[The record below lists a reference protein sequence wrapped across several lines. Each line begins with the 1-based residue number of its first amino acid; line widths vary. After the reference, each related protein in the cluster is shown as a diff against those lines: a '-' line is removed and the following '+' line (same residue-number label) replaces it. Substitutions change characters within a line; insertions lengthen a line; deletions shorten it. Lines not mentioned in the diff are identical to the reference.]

1 MRKIEPERIK
11 RAARIYASNQEASRA
26 LVIRPGQFQPALPA
40 LQNRD
45 PYARKRR
52 RREEF
57 YRQRDG
63 DLLEISTSTCKRS
76 RRLEEVHRPQLN
88 RHRISHSVS
97 GELVDF
103 SSANSP
109 LFCSNPRTDLY

>member
-11 RAARIYASNQEASRA
+11 RAARVYASNQEASRA
-26 LVIRPGQFQPALPA
+26 LGIAPGSFSRLCR
-40 LQNRD
+40 LYNIET

-63 DLLEISTSTCKRS
+63 DLLDLDLDLQEIEA
-76 RRLEEVHRPQLN
+76 LEEVLDLN
-88 RHRISHSVS
+88 
-97 GELVDF
+97 
-103 SSANSP
+103 
-109 LFCSNPRTDLY
+109 

>member
-26 LVIRPGQFQPALPA
+26 LGIAPGSFSRLCR
-40 LQNRD
+40 LYNIET

-57 YRQRDG
+57 YRQREG
-63 DLLEISTSTCKRS
+63 DLLDIDLDPQEIET
-76 RRLEEVHRPQLN
+76 LEEVLDLN
-88 RHRISHSVS
+88 
-97 GELVDF
+97 
-103 SSANSP
+103 
-109 LFCSNPRTDLY
+109 

>member
-26 LVIRPGQFQPALPA
+26 LGIAPGSFSRLCR
-40 LQNRD
+40 LYNIET

-57 YRQRDG
+57 YRQREG
-63 DLLEISTSTCKRS
+63 DLLDIDLDPQEIEE
-76 RRLEEVHRPQLN
+76 LEDVLDLN
-88 RHRISHSVS
+88 
-97 GELVDF
+97 
-103 SSANSP
+103 
-109 LFCSNPRTDLY
+109 

>member
-26 LVIRPGQFQPALPA
+26 LGIAPGSFSRLCR
-40 LQNRD
+40 LYNIET

-57 YRQRDG
+57 YRQRDA
-63 DLLEISTSTCKRS
+63 DLLDIDIDPQEIEE
-76 RRLEEVHRPQLN
+76 LEDVLDLN
-88 RHRISHSVS
+88 
-97 GELVDF
+97 
-103 SSANSP
+103 
-109 LFCSNPRTDLY
+109 

>member
-26 LVIRPGQFQPALPA
+26 LGIAPGSFSRLCR
-40 LQNRD
+40 LYNIET

-57 YRQRDG
+57 YRQREV
-63 DLLEISTSTCKRS
+63 DLLDLDLDPQEIEE
-76 RRLEEVHRPQLN
+76 LEDVLDLN
-88 RHRISHSVS
+88 
-97 GELVDF
+97 
-103 SSANSP
+103 
-109 LFCSNPRTDLY
+109 

>member
-26 LVIRPGQFQPALPA
+26 LGIAPGSFSRLCR
-40 LQNRD
+40 LYNIET

-57 YRQRDG
+57 FRQREA
-63 DLLEISTSTCKRS
+63 DLLDIDMDLQEIEA
-76 RRLEEVHRPQLN
+76 LEEVLDLN
-88 RHRISHSVS
+88 
-97 GELVDF
+97 
-103 SSANSP
+103 
-109 LFCSNPRTDLY
+109 

>member
-26 LVIRPGQFQPALPA
+26 LGIAPGSFSRLCR
-40 LQNRD
+40 LYNIET

-57 YRQRDG
+57 YRQRAS
-63 DLLEISTSTCKRS
+63 DLLDIDLDLQEIEA
-76 RRLEEVHRPQLN
+76 LEEVLDLN
-88 RHRISHSVS
+88 
-97 GELVDF
+97 
-103 SSANSP
+103 
-109 LFCSNPRTDLY
+109 

>member
-26 LVIRPGQFQPALPA
+26 LGIAPGSFSRLCR
-40 LQNRD
+40 LYNIET

-57 YRQRDG
+57 FRQREA
-63 DLLEISTSTCKRS
+63 DLLDIDMDLQEIET
-76 RRLEEVHRPQLN
+76 LEEVLDLN
-88 RHRISHSVS
+88 
-97 GELVDF
+97 
-103 SSANSP
+103 
-109 LFCSNPRTDLY
+109 

>member
-26 LVIRPGQFQPALPA
+26 LGIALGSFSR
-40 LQNRD
+40 LCRLYNIET

-57 YRQRDG
+57 FRQREA
-63 DLLEISTSTCKRS
+63 DLLDIDMDLQEIEA
-76 RRLEEVHRPQLN
+76 LEEVLDLN
-88 RHRISHSVS
+88 
-97 GELVDF
+97 
-103 SSANSP
+103 
-109 LFCSNPRTDLY
+109 

>member
-26 LVIRPGQFQPALPA
+26 LGIAPGSFSRLCR
-40 LQNRD
+40 LYNIET

-57 YRQRDG
+57 FRQRDA
-63 DLLEISTSTCKRS
+63 DLLDIDIDLQEMEA
-76 RRLEEVHRPQLN
+76 LEEVLDLN
-88 RHRISHSVS
+88 
-97 GELVDF
+97 
-103 SSANSP
+103 
-109 LFCSNPRTDLY
+109 

>member
-26 LVIRPGQFQPALPA
+26 LGIAPGSFSRLCR
-40 LQNRD
+40 LYNIET

-63 DLLEISTSTCKRS
+63 DLLDVDIDLQEMEA
-76 RRLEEVHRPQLN
+76 LEEVLDLN
-88 RHRISHSVS
+88 
-97 GELVDF
+97 
-103 SSANSP
+103 
-109 LFCSNPRTDLY
+109 